1 MTAFPDSFNCPI
13 RYRLLKVIAEGGMST
28 IYKAVQ
34 FGPDNFSKTVAVKII
49 LDKYSTIPEFR
60 HNFIGEARLVAD
72 LIHTNIVQIY
82 HLDQLDY
89 RYFMIMEYVDGINLE
104 DFLVRHLS
112 IEQPIPV
119 ELAVFIVSR
128 ICRGLNYAHKKTD
141 STNVPLGI
149 VHRDVNPRNV
159 LISFEGNV
167 KLTDFGIAKAFN
179 LMYNREG
186 LVIAGKDEYL
196 SPEQAR
202 KEVTDARADLFP
214 CGIILSELLLGKN
227 IFQGATAEKTRE
239 NILKLPI
246 PDFRKLSPLIDDK
259 LNAILKKSLE
269 RPRNK
274 RFQSAEDMQIAL
286 ETYLYSD
293 HYGPTNEKL
302 AAYLTPLF
310 KYNDK
315 TAFKLWQKNK
325 KVAFTRPPHLL

>member
-1 MTAFPDSFNCPI
+1 MTAFPDTFNCPI
-13 RYRLLKVIAEGGMST
+13 RYKLLNVIAEGGMST
-28 IYKAVQ
+28 IYKAIQ
-34 FGPDNFSKTVAVKII
+34 FGPDNFSKTVAIKVI

-60 HNFIGEARLVAD
+60 HNFVGEARLVAD

-89 RYFMIMEYVDGINLE
+89 RYFMVMEYVHGINLE
-104 DFLVRHLS
+104 DFLVRHLT
-112 IEQPIPV
+112 INQPIPI

-128 ICRGLNYAHKKTD
+128 ICRGLAYAHKKTD
-141 STNVPLGI
+141 AANVPLGI

-179 LMYNREG
+179 LMYNCEG
-186 LVIAGKDEYL
+186 SIIAGKDEYL
-196 SPEQAR
+196 SPEQAS
-202 KEVTDARADLFP
+202 KEVTDHRADLFS

-227 IFQGATAEKTRE
+227 IFQGSTPQATRN
-239 NILKLPI
+239 NILKAPI
-246 PDFRKLSPLIDDK
+246 PDFQRLNPLIDDQ
-259 LNAILKKSLE
+259 LNAILKKILE

-274 RFQSAEDMQIAL
+274 RFQSADQLLLTL
-286 ETYLYSD
+286 ETYLYAD

-302 AAYLTPLF
+302 AAYLSPLF

-325 KVAFTRPPHLL
+325 KVASTSHHHLL